1 MIRCP
6 HRPYRLHPFAVAVCA
21 VLPLAAGCGGGS
33 TTASKQGEVRLVNAA
48 GDAGALDLYAGN
60 AKIAAG
66 VAAASA
72 GGYASIDAGTPTLA
86 VRLASSGA
94 SLASNAAT
102 AVEKGKRYTVLAYA
116 SGGAVAE
123 TVLADAEDA
132 PGGDTARLRVFNT
145 ASVEAGALDAYL
157 SATDCTALAASN
169 AIATN
174 LAVAAPGAYATFG
187 ASASG
192 TPYRLCVTG
201 AGDTGDLRLDLPLP
215 LVRQQVTT
223 VVLTATAGGVLVDA
237 TLVEQ
242 QGAVTARRN
251 ASARLR
257 LVADAAGHATV
268 GATVNGVVLATAVGS
283 PTVGAYATVPAGALA
298 ASVLIGGVPVPL
310 GALSAAA
317 GSDQTLLV
325 AGSAAA
331 ATVALLADDNRRSTS
346 TASPTRLRLV
356 HGLNGLGDAL
366 TLDANA
372 KRVAS
377 NVAFG
382 AASTPVNVAAASA
395 VTLEVTAP
403 SLATPVYAATG
414 TAALAL
420 TAGNVYTLFMLGDAG
435 APVPRLSQDR

>member
-1 MIRCP
+1 MIRCL
-6 HRPYRLHPFAVAVCA
+6 HRLYPFALAVCA
-21 VLPLAAGCGGGS
+21 ALPLVAGCGGGS
-33 TTASKQGEVRLVNAA
+33 TAASKQGEVRLVNAA
-48 GDAGALDLYAGN
+48 GDAGALDLYAGD
-60 AKIAAG
+60 AKIASA
-66 VAAASA
+66 VAAGNA
-72 GGYASIDAGTPTLA
+72 GGYASADIGTPTLA

-94 SLASNAAT
+94 SLASNAAAAT
-102 AVEKGKRYTVLAYA
+102 AIEKGKRYTVLAYA

-123 TVLADAEDA
+123 TVLADAEAA

-145 ASVEAGALDAYL
+145 ASVEAGPLDAYL

-169 AIATN
+169 AVATN
-174 LAVAAPGAYATFG
+174 LTVAKPGDYATFG
-187 ASASG
+187 AAATG

-201 AGDTGDLRLDLPLP
+201 AGDSADLRLDLPLA
-215 LVRQQVTT
+215 LARQQVTT

-242 QGAVTARRN
+242 QGAVAARRN

-268 GATVNGVVLATAVGS
+268 DATVNGVVLGAAVGS
-283 PTVGAYATVPAGALA
+283 PTIGDYTTVPAGALA
-298 ASVLIGGVPVPL
+298 TSVRIGGVPVPL

-331 ATVALLADDNRRSTS
+331 ATVTLLADDNRRSAS
-346 TASPTRLRLV
+346 TVSPTRLRLV

-366 TLDANA
+366 TLVANA

-382 AASTPVNVAAASA
+382 AASPPVNVAAASA

-403 SLATPVYAATG
+403 SLATPVHAATG
-414 TAALAL
+414 TAAVTLIS
-420 TAGNVYTLFMLGDAG
+420 GGVYSLFMLGDAG
-435 APVPRLSQDR
+435 APVARLSQDR